1 MAANL
6 EDMFVCIYRYC
17 TLEGNQDRMLTN
29 EAIAELIDQM
39 PKINEYS
46 VKLIVDPV
54 MISTSGSKLS
64 DDNGMKLCVDKLMNQ
79 AFW

>member
-1 MAANL
+1 MK
-6 EDMFVCIYRYC
+6 VIK
-17 TLEGNQDRMLTN
+17 TGMLTN